1 MKVVTPELSTHF
13 DEDMVVLEKWVPK
26 NQYLP
31 FIMMEK
37 KRYYIKRFLVEAE
50 KKRKILSQNIQSHN

>member
-1 MKVVTPELSTHF
+1 
-13 DEDMVVLEKWVPK
+13 MVVLEKWVPK
-26 NQYLP
+26 KYLP

-50 KKRKILSQNIQSHN
+50 NKEENFITEHPKSQLELSQQIIVLSLN